1 MKGIEAYPNL
11 QPLGD
16 RVIIK
21 MPEKGDKTTASGII
35 LSDSTTKG
43 TAVFGEVMMV
53 GPGIY
58 TQLGNLIPMTVKVGD
73 NVMYKKDMGGD
84 PLKIGGVEY
93 LLFREQ
99 DLLLADFK

>member
-1 MKGIEAYPNL
+1 MNKNL

-16 RVIIK
+16 RVIVK
-21 MPEKGDKTTASGII
+21 MPEKGEKKSASGII
-35 LSDSTTKG
+35 LPEASQRGSAT
-43 TAVFGEVMMV
+43 FGEVVLV

-73 NVMYKKDMGGD
+73 LVMYKKDMSGD
-84 PLKIGGVEY
+84 PIKINGVEY

-99 DLLLADFK
+99 DLLMVESK

>member
-1 MKGIEAYPNL
+1 MNENL
-11 QPLGD
+11 KPLAD

-21 MPEKGDKTTASGII
+21 MPEKGDSKTASGII
-35 LSDSTTKG
+35 LSESSKRG
-43 TAVFGEVMMV
+43 TAVMGEVVLV

-73 NVMYKKDMGGD
+73 LVMYKKDMGGD
-84 PLKIGGVEY
+84 PIKIDGVEY

-99 DLLLADFK
+99 DLLMVESK

>member
-1 MKGIEAYPNL
+1 MKENL
-11 QPLGD
+11 MPLGD

-21 MPEKGDKTTASGII
+21 MPEKGEKKTASGII
-35 LSDSTTKG
+35 LSESILKG
-43 TAVFGEVMMV
+43 TAVFGEVAMV

-73 NVMYKKDMGGD
+73 KVMYKQDMGGD
-84 PLKIGGVEY
+84 PIKIDGVEY

-99 DLLLADFK
+99 DLLMVESV